1 MEATKVTRSI
11 SRFITGFSVMAAFTL
26 ALALPGSALAQRGPA
41 ARLGSV
47 QHQQQMQIR
56 QGVQS
61 GKLNKKEAAR
71 LEKGEKTIQAT
82 EQQDKAKGPLTGA
95 EANQLKQETQRENAA
110 IKHAEGGSTDRNA
123 TPPSH

>member
-1 MEATKVTRSI
+1 
-11 SRFITGFSVMAAFTL
+11 MAAFTL
-26 ALALPGSALAQRGPA
+26 ALALPGPALAQRGPA

-47 QHQQQMQIR
+47 QRQQQMQIR
-56 QGVQS
+56 QGIQS
-61 GKLNKKEAAR
+61 GKLNKTEATK

-95 EANQLKQETQRENAA
+95 EANQLKQETERENAA
-110 IKHAEGGSTDRNA
+110 IKHAEGSGTNA